1 MSGVIIQNSLHQVF
15 IWSLYF
21 CFGANNFELLSY
33 SSFIFWGSRKIVCNT
48 WLFPCS
54 PPAPGPR
61 YGVPGHPAGYARPGH
76 VFGAG
81 RGRSSGAQLEQR
93 WRPPSTKLLVSLRL
107 VIISIISTKLLLSL
121 FLVIISIIST
131 KLLLFFSHF

>member
-1 MSGVIIQNSLHQVF
+1 MLTHIELPFDSLF
-15 IWSLYF
+15 L
-21 CFGANNFELLSY
+21 
-33 SSFIFWGSRKIVCNT
+33 IV

-131 KLLLFFSHF
+131 KLLLSLLLVIISIISTKLLLSLLLVIISITPCN